1 MNWLRRYLTPAIESG
16 LAKATVYL
24 AGPRRVGKTTVA
36 KALLAADEGYLHWDV
51 AEHQERI
58 LKGRL
63 PDAPLW
69 ILEGIHEFSFWKSY
83 LKGLYQRRPPAQKI
97 LVSFNASPDFYQY
110 SDEEPADRHHLL
122 RLHPLSVVEL
132 GISTPEDLHEL
143 VTLGGF
149 PEPFLSGSEAE
160 ARRWSRAYRD
170 LLIEEEL
177 MGLDEIRDFDNLERL
192 IVQLPE
198 LVGSRLSYTALGAQL
213 QLSHLTVGRWLRV
226 LEALY
231 VVFQLTPYVNSEL
244 RTLTKLR
251 RHYHFDWTL
260 VADRTARFEN
270 LVASHLLKWIH
281 HQQDTRGRR
290 LELHHYR
297 DYLGRELNFVVTEN
311 GEPLKLV
318 ACRWADG
325 EIDSH
330 LIFLKNRFPDSAAWQ
345 ISAVGR
351 RDFVSPQG
359 IRVCPALVLL
369 RTLV

>member
-1 MNWLRRYLTPAIESG
+1 MNRLRRYLTPALVSG
-16 LAKATVYL
+16 LAKAMAYL

-36 KALLAADEGYLHWDV
+36 KVLLSADEGYLHWAV

-58 LKGRL
+58 LKSRL
-63 PDAPLW
+63 PAGPLW
-69 ILEGIHEFSFWKSY
+69 VFEGIHEFSFWQSY
-83 LKGLYQRRPPAQKI
+83 LKGFFQSRPPGQKV

-110 SDEEPADRHHLL
+110 SDDPLAGRYHLF

-132 GISTPEDLHEL
+132 GISTPVDLHQL
-143 VTLGGF
+143 FTLGGF

-160 ARRWSRAYRD
+160 ARRWSREYRD

-192 IVQLPE
+192 IVHLPE
-198 LVGSRLSYTALGAQL
+198 LVGSRISFTALGDQL
-213 QLSHLTVGRWLRV
+213 KLSHLTVGRWLRV
-226 LEALY
+226 LEEFF
-231 VVFQLTPYVNSEL
+231 VVFRLSPYVNPEL
-244 RTLTKLR
+244 RTLTKSR
-251 RHYHFDWTL
+251 RYYHFDWTL
-260 VADRTARFEN
+260 VADRAARFEN
-270 LVASHLLKWIH
+270 LVASHLLKWVH
-281 HQQDTRGRR
+281 HQQDTRGRS

-311 GEPLKLV
+311 GEPLTLV
-318 ACRWADG
+318 AYRWADT

-330 LIFLKNRFPDSAAWQ
+330 LIYLKNHFPDSEAWQ